1 MPSRPSLWL
10 VVICCSCRTIALHYT
25 PTSFGGRATSRA
37 VCIAGPS
44 YGGDGEGGGDLGEA
58 PREDCLMFGRM
69 LQAKGVAVEYKLAQ
83 QDARRTEAQVCSVLR
98 SAFHRPAPDGVN
110 IIYFS
115 GHGVAAWSECPPLG
129 SAPARL
135 LRLLRTRLAALGSSA
150 LPGRGRPTGRPAT
163 ASGAR
168 AGRLQSRR
176 LHRL

>member
-1 MPSRPSLWL
+1 MAAIDSAGAAHSMPWRPSLWL
-10 VVICCSCRTIALHYT
+10 VVLCCACRTEALHYT

-44 YGGDGEGGGDLGEA
+44 YGGDGDGGGDLGEA
-58 PREDCLMFGRM
+58 PRADCLMFGRM

-115 GHGVAAWSECPPLG
+115 GHGVAGSDDTRGALHIGCDPDPEVRHLPLAQLR
-129 SAPARL
+129 AP
-135 LRLLRTRLAALGSSA
+135 
-150 LPGRGRPTGRPAT
+150 
-163 ASGAR
+163 
-168 AGRLQSRR
+168 
-176 LHRL
+176 